1 MKQRPRRI
9 MLAILLIVT
18 IANYARISGH
28 QDVRPVEVLSIFI
41 MGVLSAILFGD
52 ILKTRKQKEK
62 E

>member
-1 MKQRPRRI
+1 
-9 MLAILLIVT
+9 MLAVLLIVT
-18 IANYARISGH
+18 IGNYARISGH